1 MGTVIFP
8 DAPLGVYLT
17 ASAEQR
23 AQRRHKQLISKGIAA
38 NIDSLLAD
46 LRMRDHRDSSRAHAP
61 LKPAEDAL
69 LLDNSE
75 LGIEQSVQQV
85 LNWWQG
91 KTVFSEP

>member
-1 MGTVIFP
+1 
-8 DAPLGVYLT
+8 
-17 ASAEQR
+17 
-23 AQRRHKQLISKGIAA
+23 LISKGIAA

-75 LGIEQSVQQV
+75 LGIEQSIQQV